1 MVSTQH
7 HQLLSWGYPHPERER
22 QASERCRA
30 LGWATAF
37 QKLDLQPLSHL
48 NPCSLPVQTPHAG
61 LHDGKGWGDLLYS
74 SDISDRLANFAS
86 PRPGL
91 AELPTL
97 MLLQRGRR
105 TTSWSWCLVVLSW
118 PSEQRHLSV
127 GNAVRDDVDGQHIPH
142 HFFANCCSG
151 PFFQIAAMDHFL
163 CRVLSWIIS
172 MQIVVPDHF
181 LQKVFPNF
189 LGSCHCGSFFCKF
202 LIICFAIVVLD
213 HYFKGLFQFIL
224 HILILNRILLAVVPE
239 YFFCKL
245 LFLI

>member
-1 MVSTQH
+1 M
-7 HQLLSWGYPHPERER
+7 
-22 QASERCRA
+22 
-30 LGWATAF
+30 AF
-37 QKLDLQPLSHL
+37 RKVDLQPLSHL

-189 LGSCHCGSFFCKF
+189 LGRCHCGSLFCKF
-202 LIICFAIVVLD
+202 LIICLLLSFWIIIS
-213 HYFKGLFQFIL
+213 KGCSSLFCTFS
-224 HILILNRILLAVVPE
+224 
-239 YFFCKL
+239 F
-245 LFLI
+245 